1 MSGGCNMPA
10 ISSNNQQLVVFSLAS
25 EEYGV
30 AITQV
35 QEIIRQPDITRI
47 PGMPVFIEGVI
58 NLRGRIIPV
67 IDLRK
72 RFGLEQKD
80 ASDKTRVVVAD
91 ANAQTIGLVVDS
103 VSEVVNLPKD
113 QVDPIPPTIA
123 SIDAEYLSGVGKLE
137 KRIVVL
143 LDLAKLLGDLEKVAI
158 DELNKKEKIAT

>member
-1 MSGGCNMPA
+1 MSV
-10 ISSNNQQLVVFSLAS
+10 ISSSNQQLVVFNLAS
-25 EEYGV
+25 EEYGI

-47 PGMPVFIEGVI
+47 PGMPAFIEGVI

-72 RFGLEQKD
+72 RFCLEQK
-80 ASDKTRVVVAD
+80 AVNDKTRVVVAD
-91 ANAQTIGLVVDS
+91 ASSQTIGLVVDS

-113 QVDPIPPTIA
+113 QIDPIPPTIA

-137 KRIVVL
+137 KRIVIL
-143 LDLAKLLGDLEKVAI
+143 LDLGKLLGDLEKVAI
-158 DELNKKEKIAT
+158 DELNKKEK

>member
-1 MSGGCNMPA
+1 MPA
-10 ISSNNQQLVVFSLAS
+10 ISSNNQQLVVFCLAN

-30 AITQV
+30 AIIQV

-72 RFGLEQKD
+72 RFGLQLQEL
-80 ASDKTRVVVAD
+80 SDSTRVVVAD
-91 ANAQTIGLVVDS
+91 AGGQTIGLVVDS

-113 QVDPIPPTIA
+113 QIDPIPPSIA

-137 KRIVVL
+137 KRIIIL
-143 LDLAKLLGDLEKVAI
+143 LDLLKLLSDLEKVAV
-158 DELNKKEKIAT
+158 DELGKKQQAV

>member
-1 MSGGCNMPA
+1 MPA

-47 PGMPVFIEGVI
+47 PGMPDFIEGVI

-72 RFGLEQKD
+72 RFGLEQK
-80 ASDKTRVVVAD
+80 ASNDKTRVVVAD
-91 ANAQTIGLVVDS
+91 ASSQTIGLVVDS

-137 KRIVVL
+137 KRIVIL
-143 LDLAKLLGDLEKVAI
+143 LDLGKLLGDLEKVAI
-158 DELNKKEKIAT
+158 DELSKKEK